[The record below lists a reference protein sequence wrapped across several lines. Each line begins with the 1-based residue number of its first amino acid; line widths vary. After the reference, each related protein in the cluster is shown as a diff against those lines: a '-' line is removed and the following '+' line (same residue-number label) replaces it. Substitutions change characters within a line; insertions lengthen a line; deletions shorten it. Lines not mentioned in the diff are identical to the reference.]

1 MYRDFIQNSIT
12 LQLKKQLQTKQKHGN
27 NKSGCGQRKYYDT
40 VGEYSIRGEVGGARG
55 VEWVWLA
62 SVVVKAQTDR
72 EGGNGPKEN
81 VDLGN
86 R

>member
-1 MYRDFIQNSIT
+1 MGVARENIMTQWVN
-12 LQLKKQLQTKQKHGN
+12 
-27 NKSGCGQRKYYDT
+27 
-40 VGEYSIRGEVGGARG
+40 SIRGEVGGARG

-72 EGGNGPKEN
+72 EGGNGPKES

>member
-1 MYRDFIQNSIT
+1 MGVARENTTQW
-12 LQLKKQLQTKQKHGN
+12 
-27 NKSGCGQRKYYDT
+27 
-40 VGEYSIRGEVGGARG
+40 VRGEVGGARE
-55 VEWVWLA
+55 EWVWLA

-72 EGGNGPKEN
+72 EGGNGPKES

>member
-1 MYRDFIQNSIT
+1 MGAAREKMTQCVN
-12 LQLKKQLQTKQKHGN
+12 
-27 NKSGCGQRKYYDT
+27 
-40 VGEYSIRGEVGGARG
+40 SIRGEVGGARE
-55 VEWVWLA
+55 EWVWLA

-72 EGGNGPKEN
+72 EGGNGPKES

>member
-1 MYRDFIQNSIT
+1 MTQWVN
-12 LQLKKQLQTKQKHGN
+12 
-27 NKSGCGQRKYYDT
+27 
-40 VGEYSIRGEVGGARG
+40 SIRGEVGGARG

-72 EGGNGPKEN
+72 GGGNGPKES